1 MFQVSI
7 KCSDIS
13 LWIDSYP
20 AELAKEKS
28 EGEFPE
34 KIKIS
39 RLTLLL
45 FLRANYTGRV
55 FFLLS
60 ILFVTSLPPA
70 VFMAL
75 LTSLFVTPEI
85 HLSFCSIR
93 QTHIL
98 SMLQPHYM
106 GPLFAARIVQEL
118 HSYKYIWKPDA

>member
-1 MFQVSI
+1 MSI

-75 LTSLFVTPEI
+75 LTSLTVCYTRDSFVLLFDSSNPHFVTASASLFGAFI
-85 HLSFCSIR
+85 CS
-93 QTHIL
+93 
-98 SMLQPHYM
+98 
-106 GPLFAARIVQEL
+106 
-118 HSYKYIWKPDA
+118 